1 MPIDDILNKLEAAE
15 RGFMEREVLAPVLP
29 GRPVSVRIA
38 GVVCALRVEG
48 PRAEGWHILK
58 PLALD
63 RARIVRRATLSEARA
78 YLHLFPAVRLIVV
91 AREER
96 TWYAL
101 PAAKGDTRFSIARQ
115 VPIVLAEDGVQPF
128 ETVITRFD
136 GRLFY
141 YEQCDS
147 RRNPTLAAYLREAI
161 AVPTP
166 PAELRKPGLSAEER
180 AAYTWAW
187 DLLEEAHRDH
197 VAERLSDAL
206 AHAGAHLRSFLE
218 REDVYAVTYTLGAER
233 HTSIIRK
240 NDLTVLT
247 AGICLSGRDADF
259 DLTSL
264 VGVLREAADEGAT
277 VRIGEDLDE
286 ETYRRIYGMED
297 DEQEE

>member
-15 RGFMEREVLAPVLP
+15 RGFLEREVLAPVLP

-38 GVVCALRVEG
+38 GVVCALRVES
-48 PRAEGWHILK
+48 PRTEGWQILR

-63 RARIVRRATLSEARA
+63 RARIVRSATLAELRA
-78 YLHLFPAVRLIVV
+78 YLRLFPAVRLIVV
-91 AREER
+91 ARDKR

-101 PAAKGDTRFSIARQ
+101 PAAKGDTRFSITQ
-115 VPIVLAEDGVQPF
+115 PVPVLLAEDGVQPF
-128 ETVITRFD
+128 ETVIARFD

-141 YEQCDS
+141 YEQRDS
-147 RRNPTLAAYLREAI
+147 RRNPALAAYLRDAI

-166 PAELRKPGLSAEER
+166 PADLRKPGLSAEER
-180 AAYTWAW
+180 DAYTWAW
-187 DLLEEAHRDH
+187 NLLEEARRDQ

-218 REDVYAVTYTLGAER
+218 REDVYAVTYSLGEER

-259 DLTSL
+259 DLASL
-264 VGVLREAADEGAT
+264 VGVLREAADGGAA

-286 ETYRRIYGMED
+286 QAYRRIYGRED
-297 DEQEE
+297 DER

>member
-15 RGFMEREVLAPVLP
+15 RGFLEREVLAPVLL

-38 GVVCALRVEG
+38 GVVCSLRVEG
-48 PRAEGWHILK
+48 PRVEGWHILQ
-58 PLALD
+58 PIALD
-63 RARIVRRATLSEARA
+63 RAHIVRPATLTEART
-78 YLHLFPAVRLIVV
+78 YLRLFPAVRLIVV
-91 AREER
+91 ARDKR

-101 PAAKGDTRFSIARQ
+101 PAAKGDTRFSISQ
-115 VPIVLAEDGVQPF
+115 PVPVVLAEDGVQPF
-128 ETVITRFD
+128 ETVIARYD

-141 YEQCDS
+141 YEQRDS
-147 RRNPTLAAYLREAI
+147 RRNPALAAYLRDAI

-166 PAELRKPGLSAEER
+166 PAELHKPGLSAEQR
-180 AAYTWAW
+180 AAYMWAW
-187 DLLEEAHRDH
+187 DLLEEARRDL

-206 AHAGAHLRSFLE
+206 THAGAHLRSFLE
-218 REDVYAVTYTLGAER
+218 REDVYAVTYILGAER

-264 VGVLREAADEGAT
+264 VSVLREAADEGAT
-277 VRIGEDLDE
+277 VRIGEHLDE
-286 ETYRRIYGMED
+286 EAYRRIYGGED
-297 DEQEE
+297 DRDE